1 MRTLF
6 HSLVYLALGVWLGA
20 LVFFGAILAPI
31 AFSQL
36 PPLFHPA
43 AGIHAAGMVVGGSL
57 VRLHWMGLLCGLVF
71 LAVLILARAH
81 YRTIIPQAVLVLVMM
96 LLTAYSQFSIIPRMD
111 TARDSV
117 GGNVDAVAANN
128 PGRQIFD
135 HLHQTSVHVEG
146 LVLLCG
152 IGALVATAHG
162 RVGNCRRYTCS
173 IAPQGRN
180 TIICLDG
187 ESHENWHHRSAS
199 SR

>member
-1 MRTLF
+1 VRTLF
-6 HSLVYLALGVWLGA
+6 HSLVYLVLGLWLGA

-36 PPLFHPA
+36 PPLFATPA
-43 AGIHAAGMVVGGSL
+43 AGIHAAGMIVGGSL
-57 VRLHWMGLLCGLVF
+57 LRLHWIGLFCGLIF
-71 LAVLILARAH
+71 LLVSVLARAH
-81 YRTIIPQAVLVLVMM
+81 YRTIIPQALLVLVMM

-135 HLHQTSVHVEG
+135 RLHQRSVHVEA

-152 IGALVATAHG
+152 LGALVATAHWS
-162 RVGNCRRYTCS
+162 RRE
-173 IAPQGRN
+173 I
-180 TIICLDG
+180 
-187 ESHENWHHRSAS
+187 
-199 SR
+199 

>member
-6 HSLVYLALGVWLGA
+6 HSLVYLVLGLWLGA

-36 PPLFHPA
+36 PPLFATPA
-43 AGIHAAGMVVGGSL
+43 AGIHAAGMVVGDSL
-57 VRLHWMGLLCGLVF
+57 VRLHWIGLFCGLIF
-71 LAVLILARAH
+71 LVVSVLGRAH
-81 YRTIIPQAVLVLVMM
+81 YRTIIPQALLVLVMM

-135 HLHQTSVHVEG
+135 RLHQGSVHVEA

-152 IGALVATAHG
+152 LGALVATAHWS
-162 RVGNCRRYTCS
+162 RRE
-173 IAPQGRN
+173 I
-180 TIICLDG
+180 
-187 ESHENWHHRSAS
+187 
-199 SR
+199 

>member
-1 MRTLF
+1 VRTLF
-6 HSLVYLALGVWLGA
+6 HSLVYLVLGLWLGA

-36 PPLFHPA
+36 PPLFATPA
-43 AGIHAAGMVVGGSL
+43 AGIHAAGMVVGDSL
-57 VRLHWMGLLCGLVF
+57 VRLHWIGLFCGLIF
-71 LAVLILARAH
+71 LVVSVLARAH

-135 HLHQTSVHVEG
+135 RLHQRSVHVEG

-152 IGALVATAHG
+152 LGALVATAHWS
-162 RVGNCRRYTCS
+162 RRE
-173 IAPQGRN
+173 I
-180 TIICLDG
+180 
-187 ESHENWHHRSAS
+187 
-199 SR
+199 

>member
-1 MRTLF
+1 VRTLF
-6 HSLVYLALGVWLGA
+6 HSLVYLVLGLWLGA

-36 PPLFHPA
+36 PPLFATPA
-43 AGIHAAGMVVGGSL
+43 AGIHAAGMVVGDSL
-57 VRLHWMGLLCGLVF
+57 VRLHWIGLFCGLIF
-71 LAVLILARAH
+71 LVVSVVARAH
-81 YRTIIPQAVLVLVMM
+81 YRTIIPQALLVLVMM

-135 HLHQTSVHVEG
+135 RLHQRSVHVEA

-152 IGALVATAHG
+152 LGALVATAHWS
-162 RVGNCRRYTCS
+162 RRE
-173 IAPQGRN
+173 I
-180 TIICLDG
+180 
-187 ESHENWHHRSAS
+187 
-199 SR
+199 